1 MSLKEYSNA
10 LQDILTACKRQYIN
24 ANVGKIQSDIKRGI
38 DKDFIINNL
47 DCYI

>member
-1 MSLKEYSNA
+1 MSLKEYTNT
-10 LQDILTACKRQYIN
+10 LKDVLIACKRQYIN
-24 ANVGKIQSDIKRGI
+24 ANVQRIQADIKRGI

>member
-1 MSLKEYSNA
+1 MSLKDYSNI
-10 LQDILTACKRQYIN
+10 LQDVLTACKRQCIN
-24 ANVGKIQSDIKRGI
+24 ANIGKIQLDIKRGI